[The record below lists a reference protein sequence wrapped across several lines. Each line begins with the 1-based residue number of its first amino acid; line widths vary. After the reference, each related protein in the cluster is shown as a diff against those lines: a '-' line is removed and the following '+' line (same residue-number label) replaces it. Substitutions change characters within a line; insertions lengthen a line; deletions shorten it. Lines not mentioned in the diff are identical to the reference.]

1 MDHLTKAEKAFNEY
15 VDQYRKYG
23 DKILLKINHSVRV
36 SELCRDISEDLGLSA
51 DDIELSVI
59 CGLFHDIGRFEQW
72 DLFRTYNDMRSVD
85 HGDLGAEVISKGR
98 LFTVFSGKERDTI
111 VDVIRYHNKYLVPEM
126 ISDRNRLYVNITRDA
141 DKIDILSMYVEGKH
155 NNLTENNI
163 LSEPVYQKL
172 LARKPVR
179 KEDISRKDDE
189 IAIRLAFI
197 FDLNF
202 RRSFEIMKKNDYI
215 GRMIDIQ
222 KEKISNRVLIDQLE
236 DLKKKLNKDI
246 EEKTAIL

>member
-1 MDHLTKAEKAFNEY
+1 MDHLKKTKKAFNEY

-72 DLFRTYNDMRSVD
+72 DLFWTYNDMRSVD
-85 HGDLGAEVISKGR
+85 HGDLGAEVISKGC
-98 LFTVFSGKERDTI
+98 LFTVFSGKERDTV
-111 VDVIRYHNKYLVPEM
+111 VDVIRYYNKYLVPEM

-141 DKIDILSMYVEGKH
+141 DKIDILSMYVEGKY

-163 LSEPVYQKL
+163 LSETVYQKL

-236 DLKKKLNKDI
+236 DLKKQLNKYI